1 MTEYLNNDYEKIDK
15 KPEITNLLHPESFG
29 IGNDDYIVFKDV
41 YLSYS
46 ESNVQDKKYALSGV
60 SLTIKKGEK
69 VAICGRYC
77 YYCILITLKE
87 LDQEK
92 RQFLMHYS
100 DCIVLRKDTFL

>member
-1 MTEYLNNDYEKIDK
+1 MNVLN
-15 KPEITNLLHPESFG
+15 PESFG
-29 IGNDDYIVFKDV
+29 LGNDDYIVFKDV

-69 VAICGRYC
+69 VAICGRY
-77 YYCILITLKE
+77 YYYFIFISLKE

-92 RQFLMHYS
+92 HQF
-100 DCIVLRKDTFL
+100 